1 MPEQLA
7 SEISNDDTSTSDL
20 KASFPDTEAFTD
32 LMSIPSLVFLGQ
44 TIESTVLFG
53 HLWSYEWGR
62 HHERT
67 AFNVNRNLRV
77 IPNAHEGQ

>member
-7 SEISNDDTSTSDL
+7 SEISDDATSTSDL
-20 KASFPDTEAFTD
+20 KVFFPDTAAFTD
-32 LMSIPSLVFLGQ
+32 FMNIPSLVFLGQ
-44 TIESTVLFG
+44 TIESTILFD

-67 AFNVNRNLRV
+67 AFNVNRNLSYT
-77 IPNAHEGQ
+77 